1 MKILVTG
8 ASGFVGSALVR
19 TLASQDLHTA
29 ISAMRRAPEPSWPT
43 PVRQAAA
50 LEPGADWA
58 PALQDIDVV
67 VHAAARVHVMSD
79 KSADPLA
86 EFRKVNVEGTAH
98 LARQAAAAGVQ
109 RFVFLSSVK
118 VNGEMTM
125 PGRPFRAADVPGPQD
140 PYGVSK
146 LEAEQALMQIGKETG
161 MEIVVIR
168 PPLVYGPGV
177 KANFRN
183 MMHWLRKGLPLPLG
197 GIDNR
202 RSFVAL
208 DNLVDLI
215 ITCIDH
221 HAAAGHVFL
230 VSDGEDL
237 STPELLRRIG
247 AALGRPARLLPV
259 PASLLIAGAALLGKP
274 GIAQRLCSS
283 LQLDIS
289 DTKEILGWRPPVTV
303 NIALQ
308 ETAISFLN
316 T

>member
-1 MKILVTG
+1 
-8 ASGFVGSALVR
+8 
-19 TLASQDLHTA
+19 
-29 ISAMRRAPEPSWPT
+29 MRRIPDHSWPS
-43 PVRQAAA
+43 PVRLAPA
-50 LEPGADWA
+50 LESGADWSI
-58 PALQDIDVV
+58 ALQDIDVV

-79 KSADPLA
+79 RSADPLA
-86 EFRKVNVEGTAH
+86 EFRKVNVDGTVH
-98 LARQAAAAGVQ
+98 LAREAAASGAK
-109 RFVFLSSVK
+109 RFIFLSSVK
-118 VNGEMTM
+118 VNGEMTAT
-125 PGRPFRAADVPGPQD
+125 GRPFRAVDIPAPQD

-146 LEAEQALMQIGKETG
+146 LEAEQALMQVGKETG
-161 MEIVVIR
+161 MEIVVVR

-177 KANFRN
+177 KANFHN
-183 MMHWLRKGLPLPLG
+183 MMRWLRKGIPLPLG
-197 GIDNR
+197 SIDNR

-215 ITCIDH
+215 ITCINH
-221 HAAAGHVFL
+221 PAAAGHVFL

-237 STPELLRRIG
+237 STPELLRRLG

-259 PASLLIAGAALLGKP
+259 PTFLLISGAALLGKP

-289 DTKEILGWRPPVTV
+289 DTTEILGWRPPVTV

-308 ETAISFLN
+308 ETAISFSN

>member
-1 MKILVTG
+1 
-8 ASGFVGSALVR
+8 
-19 TLASQDLHTA
+19 
-29 ISAMRRAPEPSWPT
+29 MRRIPDHSWPS
-43 PVRQAAA
+43 PVRLAPA
-50 LEPGADWA
+50 LESGADWSI
-58 PALQDIDVV
+58 ALQDIDVV

-79 KSADPLA
+79 RSADPLA
-86 EFRKVNVEGTAH
+86 EFRKVNVDGTVH
-98 LARQAAAAGVQ
+98 LAREAAASGAK
-109 RFVFLSSVK
+109 RFIFLSSVK
-118 VNGEMTM
+118 VNGEMTAT
-125 PGRPFRAADVPGPQD
+125 GRPFRAADIPAPQD

-146 LEAEQALMQIGKETG
+146 LEAEQALMQVGKETG
-161 MEIVVIR
+161 MEIVVVR

-177 KANFRN
+177 KANFHN
-183 MMHWLRKGLPLPLG
+183 MMRWLRKGIPLPLG
-197 GIDNR
+197 SIDNR

-215 ITCIDH
+215 ITCINH
-221 HAAAGHVFL
+221 PAAAGHVFL

-237 STPELLRRIG
+237 STPELLRRLG

-259 PASLLIAGAALLGKP
+259 PTFLLISGAALLGKP

-289 DTKEILGWRPPVTV
+289 DTTEILGWRPPVTV

-308 ETAISFLN
+308 ETAISFSN